1 MVVFGGNMEFKEDII
16 DLSKGY
22 SLRFQEDFLS
32 QEIKTRF
39 LANNLIQEVE
49 LQEI

>member
-1 MVVFGGNMEFKEDII
+1 MEFEGNII

-22 SLRFQEDFLS
+22 SMRFQEDFLS

-39 LANNLIQEVE
+39 LANNLIEEVG